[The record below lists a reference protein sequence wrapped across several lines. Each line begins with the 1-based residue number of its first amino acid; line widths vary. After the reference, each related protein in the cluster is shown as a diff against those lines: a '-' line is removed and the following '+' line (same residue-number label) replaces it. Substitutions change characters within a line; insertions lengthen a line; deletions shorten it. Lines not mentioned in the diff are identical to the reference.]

1 MLYRLNLIPNYYQGL
16 ASFLGK
22 NKSLDLIDIKKMQKQ
37 NNEVFFI
44 QLVNAGLNFANFPTP
59 TSMEKNSLPTNIFKP
74 THQTR
79 LKI

>member
-44 QLVNAGLNFANFPTP
+44 QLVNAGLNFINFPTP

>member
-44 QLVNAGLNFANFPTP
+44 QLVNAELNFTNFSTP